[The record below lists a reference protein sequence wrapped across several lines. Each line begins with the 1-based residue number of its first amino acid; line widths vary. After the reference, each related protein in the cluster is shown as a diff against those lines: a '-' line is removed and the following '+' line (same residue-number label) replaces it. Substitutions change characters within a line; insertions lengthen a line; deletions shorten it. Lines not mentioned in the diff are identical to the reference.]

1 MPTKR
6 RAAAV
11 GIEDSM
17 GVPVMMHEND
27 DGTVRLDRRLASPH
41 RRSGRLASSWKK
53 RRRTQVYAKRYKP
66 WEPWEK
72 CAIFALCWFCGATA
86 LGPAYVDGSARVL
99 ECVWWLA
106 RVALHRA
113 FGTFLLVVLLLLHL
127 ISYYRILLVRSY
139 VLIWW
144 RLEAETDTLDLEVEW
159 TQTLTTALRRMRRFY
174 RAGCYAVLFRWGFEC
189 NVNKRHHRFEP
200 ENIL

>member
-1 MPTKR
+1 M
-6 RAAAV
+6 
-11 GIEDSM
+11 
-17 GVPVMMHEND
+17 
-27 DGTVRLDRRLASPH
+27 
-41 RRSGRLASSWKK
+41 
-53 RRRTQVYAKRYKP
+53 
-66 WEPWEK
+66 
-72 CAIFALCWFCGATA
+72 
-86 LGPAYVDGSARVL
+86 L

-113 FGTFLLVVLLLLHL
+113 LGTFLLVVILLLHL

-174 RAGCYAVLFRWGFEC
+174 RAGCHAVSFDGAS
-189 NVNKRHHRFEP
+189 NVT
-200 ENIL
+200 